1 MNSTTSGRGRGRTPR
16 TLRRLTAAG
25 AGAALAVVGLAPVAA
40 GPAQAAT
47 QPATADLPA
56 PVVDYTF
63 DDAAPGVTTLHNSGS
78 GGAAYDGT
86 VVNAAKLGTGTRDG
100 AGTLALPGGPQG
112 TTDSTM
118 PYVKVPN
125 GLYQGA
131 KGVTVSTWVKWDGKN
146 VTSVAPWTFILGG
159 DKLPNNNYG
168 VFWAPSENGKNS
180 AAANDGPEYK
190 INAADALPSNRWMHL
205 TLTEDG
211 SQLVMYVNG
220 VKTDAR
226 SAPIDFAKLY
236 SASSTFSGLIGRTQ
250 WTQQYAT
257 YFGGQL
263 DDFRVYDTALTAEQV
278 AALGEEVA
286 TMTGVAPG
294 GVTVT
299 TATGVAPTL
308 PATVNATYSDDYDRP
323 VAVTWDPV
331 DPASYAKAGT
341 FTVHGTTAV
350 GEVTAT
356 VEVKTDNQVDID
368 LAKTTGD
375 FMGGAVGTLY
385 GLYGQDIPSNNVID
399 GIKLRTVATKAQDG
413 PQHPGAD
420 ALEVLKPLVDSS
432 GGDVYIYM
440 TDIYRGFPYEWPGD
454 TPQARLADFEAK
466 MTTQV
471 EQVATLPEKYRSH
484 VVFVPFN
491 EPEGNMFGTGTW
503 SYNKISWLNDPQ
515 YYFKA
520 WDDAYALIK
529 AKLPDARIAGPN
541 TSVLYTQVQGFLKH
555 ALAQGTMPDVITW
568 HELSNPA
575 SIRTNVAKFRSWED
589 AIYQGTAYEGKHLP
603 INIDEYAF
611 NYHTSVPGQMIQ
623 WVSALEDAKVDGDVA
638 YWNID
643 GNISDSAVQANRGN
657 GQWWLFNAYGQMTG
671 KTVQLTPPHPDQSY
685 TLQGVAT
692 LDTSRKQAKAIIG
705 GASGNSL
712 VNFQHVDAATFGSTV
727 HVSVKEIGWSGQ
739 VGDSSGPRDVAELN
753 LPVQAGS
760 VALAF
765 GEGDLPVLDAE
776 SAYVIT
782 VTPGAKADATTVAPD
797 LWRGT
802 YEAEDAAHSGSG
814 YSKNGPEGTTS
825 NVGGFYTSGGY
836 DVGGLRTG
844 SDVKLD
850 FTVDVPQDGT
860 YDLSVFAN
868 SLNTYAAVKDQGP
881 TNVFLTVDGKAE
893 QELYLTLGYK
903 WVVWDHAD
911 TTVDLTKGT
920 HTITLAAKSLD
931 GSKGTKGDAIVDKI
945 DLSLPNPRATH
956 EVYEGEDA
964 ELDGATADYS
974 HAGVSGS
981 GAAALGAGG
990 SATFWVYAKDDAER
1004 SLSVDT
1010 LGSGAAT
1017 LTVNGH
1023 VVGAIGSPVTVP
1035 VFLSGGINKVTVTG
1049 TGGNL
1054 LVDRVRVGASDGRLA
1069 TTTVQGEDA
1078 TLSGGAKVASYPLA
1092 DGGKA
1097 VTGIGGAPGNDSTAT
1112 FRVSAKAAGTY
1123 AVTVRYSNGEQSVA
1137 SHYNPD
1143 PLARHADVSVNGG
1156 DTQRVWFPFTFHDD
1170 NFYELTFSATLA
1182 KGTNTLT
1189 FSSEELPDFDGD
1201 TYISDRYPDIDLRS
1215 SWAPNIDALTVT
1227 AFADASAI
1235 PAAWDAKAVYQA
1247 GASVAFGGSVWTASW
1262 WTQNQKPGDPY
1273 GPWQE
1278 IVTAVDGTAVWT
1290 ASRIFDTGDRV
1301 VYQGSTYVA
1310 KWWTRN
1316 QAPGAANGPW
1326 KKVG

>member
-1 MNSTTSGRGRGRTPR
+1 MER

-25 AGAALAVVGLAPVAA
+25 ASAALAVVGLAPVLAWPAHAAEQPAAVAA
-40 GPAQAAT
+40 G
-47 QPATADLPA
+47 LPA

-63 DDAAPGVTTLHNSGS
+63 DDAGPGTTTLHNSGS

-86 VVNAAKLGTGTRDG
+86 VVNAAALKTGTRDG
-100 AGTLALPGGPQG
+100 AGTLTLPGGPQG

-118 PYVKVPN
+118 PYVKIPN
-125 GLYQGA
+125 GLYRGA

-180 AAANDGPEYK
+180 AAANDGAEYK
-190 INAADALPSNRWMHL
+190 INAADALPSDRWMHL

-220 VKTDAR
+220 VRTDAR
-226 SAPIDFAKLY
+226 SAPIDLGKLY
-236 SASSTFSGLIGRTQ
+236 SASSTYSGLIGRTQ

-278 AALGEEVA
+278 AGLGEDVA
-286 TMTGVAPG
+286 TLTGVAPG
-294 GVTVT
+294 GVQVT

-308 PATVNATYSDDYDRP
+308 PATVNATYSDGYDRP
-323 VAVTWDPV
+323 VAVTWDVV
-331 DPASYAKAGT
+331 DPGSYAHAGS

-466 MTTQV
+466 MRTQV
-471 EQVATLPEKYRSH
+471 EQVASLPEKYRSH

-529 AKLPDARIAGPN
+529 DRLPDARIAGPN
-541 TSVLYTQVQGFLKH
+541 TSVLYTQVQGFLEH
-555 ALAQGTMPDVITW
+555 ALAQGTMPDVVTW
-568 HELSNPA
+568 HELSDPA

-589 AIYQGTAYEGKHLP
+589 SLYKGTAYEGKHLP

-643 GNISDSAVQANRGN
+643 GNVSDSAVQANRGN

-671 KTVQLTPPHPDQSY
+671 KTVQLTPPHPNRSY

-712 VNFQHVDAATFGSTV
+712 VNFQHVDAATFGPTA

-753 LPVQAGS
+753 VPVTSGS
-760 VALAF
+760 LALAF

-782 VTPGAKADATTVAPD
+782 VTPGANADTTTAAPD
-797 LWRGT
+797 LWRAT
-802 YEAEDAAHSGSG
+802 YEAEDAAHSGTG
-814 YSKNGPEGTTS
+814 YTKNGPEGTTS
-825 NVGGFYTSGGY
+825 NVSGFYTSGGY
-836 DVGGLRTG
+836 DVGGLRAG
-844 SDVKLD
+844 SDVKLA
-850 FTVDVPQDGT
+850 FTVDVPRDGT

-868 SLNTYAAVKDQGP
+868 SLNTYDAVKEQGP
-881 TNVFLTVDGKAE
+881 TNVFLTVDGQAE
-893 QELYLTLGYK
+893 QELYLPLGYK
-903 WVVWDHAD
+903 WVVWDHTD
-911 TTVDLTKGT
+911 TTVHLTAGK
-920 HTITLAAKSLD
+920 HTLTLAARSLD
-931 GSKGTKGDAIVDKI
+931 GSKVTQGDAIVDKI
-945 DLSLPNPRATH
+945 DLALPDPKAATQ
-956 EVYEGEDA
+956 VYEGENA
-964 ELDGATADYS
+964 ELDGAVADYTRT
-974 HAGVSGS
+974 GVSGS
-981 GAAALGAGG
+981 GAAALGTDG
-990 SATFWVYAKDDAER
+990 SATFWVYGKDDAER

-1010 LGSGAAT
+1010 LGSGTAT
-1017 LTVNGH
+1017 LTVNGQR
-1023 VVGAIGSPVTVP
+1023 VGTIGSPVTVP

-1049 TGGNL
+1049 AGGNL
-1054 LVDRVRVGASDGRLA
+1054 LVDRVRVGASGGHLA
-1069 TTTVQGEDA
+1069 GTTVQGEDA
-1078 TLSGGAKVASYPLA
+1078 TVSGGAKVASYPLA
-1092 DGGKA
+1092 QGGKA
-1097 VTGIGGAPGNDSTAT
+1097 LTGIGGEPGNDNAAT
-1112 FRVSAKAAGTY
+1112 FTVSAKAAGTY

-1156 DTQRVWFPFTFHDD
+1156 DAQRVWFPFTFHDD
-1170 NFYELTFSATLA
+1170 NFYELTFYATLA
-1182 KGTNTLT
+1182 KGANTLR
-1189 FSSEELPDFDGD
+1189 FGSEELPNFDGT
-1201 TYISDRYPDIDLRS
+1201 TYISDTYPDIDLRS
-1215 SWAPNIDALTVT
+1215 PWAPNIDALTVT
-1227 AFADASAI
+1227 PFADAAAI
-1235 PAAWDAKAVYQA
+1235 PAAWDAKTAYQT
-1247 GASVAFGGSVWTASW
+1247 GATVAFGGSTWTASW

-1278 IVTAVDGTAVWT
+1278 VVTAVDGTAVWT
-1290 ASRIFDTGDRV
+1290 ASRIFDSGDTV
-1301 VYQGSTYVA
+1301 AYHGATYVA

-1316 QAPGAANGPW
+1316 QKPGDANGPW
-1326 KKVG
+1326 RKLG